1 MEPDGAGMIEFKRV
15 WKKFGSQVVVRD
27 LSLKVEDGEIF
38 FILGKTGAG
47 KTVLIRMLAGLLKPE
62 QGEIWLEDK
71 RVDLMTEDALKDVRR
86 KCGLIFQSPTL
97 FDSLKVFE
105 NIAFGL
111 RRHFDFSE
119 AEIEARV
126 RNLLEL
132 VHLDPQIADQYPEF
146 LSFGMQKRVSLA
158 RTIALEPKYLLYDE
172 PTTGLDPFT
181 ARQINQLI
189 KELRDKLQVTSIVV
203 SHDLESMREVSDRVG
218 LLEDGRFVEIA
229 PTGEFEKSSN
239 PLVRRFLEAV

>member
-1 MEPDGAGMIEFKRV
+1 MIEFKKV
-15 WKKFGSQVVVRD
+15 WKRFGSQVVVRE

-47 KTVLIRMLAGLLKPE
+47 KTVLIRMLVGLLKPE
-62 QGEIWLEDK
+62 QGEIWLSDK
-71 RVDLMTEDALKDVRR
+71 RVDLMTEDALKEVRR
-86 KCGLIFQSPTL
+86 KCGLIFQFPTL

-111 RRHFDFSE
+111 RRHFSLPE

-132 VHLDPQIADQYPEF
+132 VHLDPLVANQYPES

-158 RTIALEPKYLLYDE
+158 RAIALEPKYLLYDE

-181 ARQINQLI
+181 ARQINHLI
-189 KELRDKLQVTSIVV
+189 RELREKLQVTSIVV

-218 LLEDGRFVEIA
+218 LLEDGAFVEIA
-229 PTGEFEKSSN
+229 PAGEFEKSAN
-239 PLVRRFLEAV
+239 PFVRRFLEAV